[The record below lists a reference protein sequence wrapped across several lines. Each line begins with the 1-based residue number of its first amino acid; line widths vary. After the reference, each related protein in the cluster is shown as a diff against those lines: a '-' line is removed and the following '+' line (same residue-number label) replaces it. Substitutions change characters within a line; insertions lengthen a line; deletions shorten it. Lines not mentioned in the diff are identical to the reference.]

1 MKKYIIAVCVL
12 LVCVICLQSC
22 GYNNIMYDHL
32 SDSENYQSYSG
43 VLESISYVEDAKQPM
58 REDLDAAEF
67 ASAETV
73 FLYVV
78 FASPEPLA
86 SFWGV
91 PPENIEN
98 LVATYTVRL
107 EICAENHNQL
117 MQNGF
122 YNAVKAGDE
131 ITVTASNWTYM
142 DGKFYYVIGVACGE
156 QVYLNPTV
164 GLQNV
169 IDMMNQQRGLL

>member
-32 SDSENYQSYSG
+32 SDSENYQSYSV
-43 VLESISYVEDAKQPM
+43 VLESISYVEGAKQPM

-73 FLYVV
+73 YLDVV
-78 FASPEPLA
+78 FASLEPLA
-86 SFWGV
+86 PFLGV
-91 PPENIEN
+91 SPENIEN

-131 ITVTASNWTYM
+131 ITVTASNWIYM

-169 IDMMNQQRGLL
+169 IDMMNKQRGLL